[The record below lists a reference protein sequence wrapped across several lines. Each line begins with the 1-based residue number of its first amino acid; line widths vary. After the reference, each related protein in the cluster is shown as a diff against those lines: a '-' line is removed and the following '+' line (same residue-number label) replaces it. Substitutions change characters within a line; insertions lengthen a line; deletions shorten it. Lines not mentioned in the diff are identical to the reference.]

1 MVQCLVEIV
10 HLRQDAESRNNGKD
24 VGGGLS
30 ELIVA
35 PQGKF
40 QGNAKGFDGHDGD
53 GANGRANRDVDEG
66 VSLSVYRCYPVD
78 HDG

>member
-10 HLRQDAESRNNGKD
+10 HLCQDTETRNDGKD

-30 ELIVA
+30 KLIVA

-40 QGNAKGFDGHDGD
+40 HGNAKGLDGHDGD
-53 GANGRANRDVDEG
+53 GANGRADRDVNER
-66 VSLSVYRCYPVD
+66 VSLSVHRCYPVD